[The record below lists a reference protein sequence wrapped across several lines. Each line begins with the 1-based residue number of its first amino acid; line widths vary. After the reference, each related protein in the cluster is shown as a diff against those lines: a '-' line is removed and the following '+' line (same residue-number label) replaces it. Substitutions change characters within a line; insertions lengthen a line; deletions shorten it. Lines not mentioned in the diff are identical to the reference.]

1 MHESPTVIKQKKVFQ
16 IDENTSFIADEKDFS
31 KFDVI
36 EVHSLDN
43 FIVKEGSIVVL
54 PVYDYV
60 QKLIVDLSTKVFKYN
75 DTFIFE
81 STDNF
86 YTKAIANLLIE
97 ERIPFNFLQ
106 LSLKEYNKIIYNKD
120 NLCPSTPIH

>member
-43 FIVKEGSIVVL
+43 FIVKEGSIIVL

-86 YTKAIANLLIE
+86 YTKAIASLLIE

-120 NLCPSTPIH
+120 NLCPPTPIH

>member
-43 FIVKEGSIVVL
+43 FIVKEGSIIVL

-120 NLCPSTPIH
+120 NLCPPTPIH

>member
-1 MHESPTVIKQKKVFQ
+1 MHEPPIVIKQKKVFQ

-120 NLCPSTPIH
+120 NLCPPTPIH